1 MVRLD
6 LGTIIAAVIGLA
18 LIAVSLYAV
27 SLSLQRDAARVE
39 VAQLK
44 AEYAAADAQARR
56 RALETEMHY
65 AEKMQALGEKLTK
78 ELDDADEI
86 NRRLIADLQSGNQRL
101 RAHWQGC
108 IATSDLS
115 AAAEAAARADEN
127 ARLRAEGAA
136 AVVRAG
142 AECDA
147 RLRGWQQYA
156 RTVMGE

>member
-6 LGTIIAAVIGLA
+6 LGTIIAAALGLA

-27 SLSLQRDAARVE
+27 RMSLQRDAARVE
-39 VAQLK
+39 VARLK
-44 AEYAAADAQARR
+44 AEYVAVDAQARR
-56 RALETEMHY
+56 RALEIELRH
-65 AEKMQALGEKLTK
+65 AADMQTLGEKLTQ
-78 ELDDADEI
+78 EMQDAQ
-86 NRRLIADLQSGNQRL
+86 NKHAGVVADLERGTLRL

-108 IATSDLS
+108 VATGDLS
-115 AAAEAAARADEN
+115 RSAEAAGRADEN

-147 RLRGWQQYA
+147 RIRAWQSYA
-156 RTVMGE
+156 RTVTEK

>member
-1 MVRLD
+1 M
-6 LGTIIAAVIGLA
+6 GLA

-39 VAQLK
+39 VARLK
-44 AEYAAADAQARR
+44 AEYVAADAQARR
-56 RALETEMHY
+56 RALETEMRH
-65 AEKMQALGEKLTK
+65 AEKMQALAEKLTK
-78 ELDDADEI
+78 ELDDADETH
-86 NRRLIADLQSGNQRL
+86 RRTVDDLERGAVRL

-108 IATSDLS
+108 IATGDLS
-115 AAAEAAARADEN
+115 RSAEAAARDDEN

-156 RTVMGE
+156 RSVMGE